1 MNREIELYRKK
12 LKAIETTLRE
22 LKYYRKA
29 LERDIC
35 KFFIKSY
42 SNKDLNCDIC
52 LVPGGHKDVKD
63 SNYQYYVYK
72 NRNIIADTLAN
83 SIVKGEEITDVLMRD
98 YIRYKS
104 LRKSIKEVN
113 KSIKANTELYNG
125 LMKEYKRFKNELNN
139 R

>member
-1 MNREIELYRKK
+1 MNIEIELYKKK
-12 LKAIETTLRE
+12 LKAIETALRE

-42 SNKDLNCDIC
+42 SNKDLDCNYC
-52 LVPGGHKDVKD
+52 LTPEGHKDPIQSD
-63 SNYQYYVYK
+63 YQTFVYNNK
-72 NRNIIADTLAN
+72 KSLENAVIN
-83 SIVKGEEITDVLMRD
+83 STINNSEALGCITRD

-104 LRKSIKEVN
+104 LRKSIREIN
-113 KSIKANTELYNG
+113 KSIEVNTKLYEK
-125 LMKEYKRFKNELNN
+125 LMKEYKEVKNGYKS

>member
-12 LKAIETTLRE
+12 LKAIETALRE

>member
-1 MNREIELYRKK
+1 MNREIEMYKKK
-12 LKAIETTLRE
+12 LKTIETALRE

-42 SNKDLNCDIC
+42 DNEDLDCNMC

-63 SNYQYYVYK
+63 SNYQHYIY
-72 NRNIIADTLAN
+72 RNSETMTKVFVDSVRGKSDASDA
-83 SIVKGEEITDVLMRD
+83 VVRD
-98 YIRYKS
+98 LIRFRS
-104 LRKSIKEVN
+104 LKKSIKEVDR
-113 KSIKANTELYNG
+113 SIKDNIKLYNE
-125 LMKEYKRFKNELNN
+125 LMKEYKEFKNELSS